1 MTERLVLMEHTL
13 LWVVDAQLLQK
24 QAVVQE
30 AAPHLGQELQHDS
43 SLRSQE
49 NHGVVAM
56 RAGGVI
62 HGYTSQTIPARQTEY
77 SLNFIHEH

>member
-1 MTERLVLMEHTL
+1 MEYTL
-13 LWVVDAQLLQK
+13 LWVVDVQLLQE

-30 AAPHLGQELQHDS
+30 AAPHFGQELQDDS
-43 SLRSQE
+43 SLGSQE

-62 HGYTSQTIPARQTEY
+62 HGDTRETVSDGRRVTMTLPYDFRLGSR
-77 SLNFIHEH
+77 